1 VRQLILCALARG
13 VQLEDA
19 RASLLAG
26 RIESAVEMLESLRAK
41 LLVPGKSQLPRKGF
55 EGLLTELDALRGS
68 MPTLV
73 HLGRVLAIFCPSFSP
88 AHAPCLTGTPAADS
102 GTKAKLAL
110 DAAHE
115 EALVIM
121 KDAEELLG
129 KGEMQQAKAQ
139 FQSALEK

>member
-1 VRQLILCALARG
+1 MPSSVPPFPLNSRL
-13 VQLEDA
+13 
-19 RASLLAG
+19 ASLV
-26 RIESAVEMLESLRAK
+26 R
-41 LLVPGKSQLPRKGF
+41 
-55 EGLLTELDALRGS
+55 LD
-68 MPTLV
+68 
-73 HLGRVLAIFCPSFSP
+73 
-88 AHAPCLTGTPAADS
+88 ADS